1 MHTIVSNNSTYINQN
16 YSQFSESLD
25 LFSQYLD
32 SVCLDSLL
40 CANLK
45 FSLTRF
51 LQVRQAFKSTS
62 LVIQQSHCLCLLLA
76 VTDLIHIVF

>member
-16 YSQFSESLD
+16 CSQFSESLD

-45 FSLTRF
+45 FSLTQF

-62 LVIQQSHCLCLLLA
+62 LVIQQSHCLCLLSA